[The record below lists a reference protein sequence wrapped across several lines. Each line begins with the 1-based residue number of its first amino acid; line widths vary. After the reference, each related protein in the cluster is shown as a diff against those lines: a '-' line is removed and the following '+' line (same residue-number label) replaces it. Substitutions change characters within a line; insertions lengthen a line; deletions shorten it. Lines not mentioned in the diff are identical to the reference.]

1 MANRRNDRPS
11 VSDSRGNL
19 TYIRGSL
26 RCLVKGDGSVHR
38 ICVFRRHL
46 GQPAPGFHFEGWR
59 IWFHMPPSL
68 TAGTMG
74 PRCFNPR
81 ISKKKVG
88 FYLLTHTHRHTKR
101 IQAFAVPQAN
111 LSRAAETSKVTTK
124 QMLLAKKAFNRSLGK
139 KTVKCEEC
147 TYPEMHS
154 KGYMH
159 SKMEAKTSSVQRV
172 EVGHTFRCLALCA
185 LH

>member
-11 VSDSRGNL
+11 VSDSKGNL

-38 ICVFRRHL
+38 ICVFRKHL
-46 GQPAPGFHFEGWR
+46 GQPAPGFHFEGRR
-59 IWFHMPPSL
+59 IWFHMPPSM

-88 FYLLTHTHRHTKR
+88 FYLLTHTQTH
-101 IQAFAVPQAN
+101 QAN
-111 LSRAAETSKVTTK
+111 TSICCTSGQSLSCSRGLWSHHQTDAPGKEGFQQVFGEKNSQVWRVHI
-124 QMLLAKKAFNRSLGK
+124 LRNAF
-139 KTVKCEEC
+139 
-147 TYPEMHS
+147 
-154 KGYMH
+154 
-159 SKMEAKTSSVQRV
+159 
-172 EVGHTFRCLALCA
+172 
-185 LH
+185 